1 MNTEIKPKELNIGC
15 LIMAMLLVILAFI
28 AFGCSPQSAPVET
41 DRTKPHSVQYK
52 AAFIGSQVIYYRSA
66 DGGKFTEIGRAV
78 SGMNTVDTVWTQT
91 KTTTEKY

>member
-1 MNTEIKPKELNIGC
+1 
-15 LIMAMLLVILAFI
+15 MLLAFI
-28 AFGCSPQSAPVET
+28 AFVLFACSAPASTTAPVET
-41 DRTKPHSVQYK
+41 DRTKTHSVQYK
-52 AAFIGSQVIYYRSA
+52 SAFIGSQVIYYRSA